1 MLLEAHKDGLGGES
15 MSQGRGGGAVGA
27 SVRQE
32 RVVSN
37 EARGWEYVSNK
48 GVCVKLVTHTSIVD
62 NVFQLSSVQRSF
74 CLAMK

>member
-1 MLLEAHKDGLGGES
+1 MLS
-15 MSQGRGGGAVGA
+15 VGV

-32 RVVSN
+32 KFVSN

-62 NVFQLSSVQRSF
+62 NLFHLSLVKRIF
-74 CLAMK
+74 LGHKIVLKRC